1 MALPLNAESQLIQR
15 SQRMKGNELT
25 IESLVPRVNA
35 LVESLRT
42 PVPEGDVKEQKRR
55 KNLEQ

>member
-1 MALPLNAESQLIQR
+1 
-15 SQRMKGNELT
+15 MKGNELT
-25 IESLVPRVNA
+25 IESLVPRVEA